1 MALAETATARQ
12 VEFVKC
18 EDAVSNGKMLANASS
33 SYEDTSYWVHN
44 RKYYRLKISSLNLFN
59 LNFVCEELSISK

>member
-18 EDAVSNGKMLANASS
+18 EDAVSNGKMLGNASS
-33 SYEDTSYWVHN
+33 SY
-44 RKYYRLKISSLNLFN
+44 
-59 LNFVCEELSISK
+59 